1 MSVFLKESVR
11 VKDYKRLFHISMND
25 SITHL
30 TARVP
35 NDVLANKKDALEN
48 FTIPRTCVA
57 LSIDGCI
64 LGLQINSR
72 HFKTNDPNET
82 ILFTVYEPVNYDS
95 LILKTNQELI
105 DEKLVFDAHITGE
118 VWILNPSIEVKKIA
132 SIRVYKEITKEI
144 NYKPILKDP
153 NKTKWLKHD
162 GTLDTYLR
170 KWEYV
175 K

>member
-1 MSVFLKESVR
+1 MSVFLKE
-11 VKDYKRLFHISMND
+11 KKLYHLSMND

-35 NDVLANKKDALEN
+35 NDVLVNKEDTLEN

-72 HFKTNDPNET
+72 HFKTEDPNET
-82 ILFTVYEPVNYDS
+82 ILFTVYEPVSYDS

-105 DEKLVFDAHITGE
+105 KEKLVFDAHITGE

-144 NYKPILKDP
+144 NYKPILRDP
-153 NKTKWLKHD
+153 KRVKFLKAD